1 VREAHVLAFTFPGQG
16 TQTTGMGAP
25 WLEHPSWAVVEQVA
39 DATGRDVPRLL
50 IDADDDELRSTD
62 RAQLVTFTM
71 GLVVLDAARRSGLDA
86 ALVAGHSLG
95 ELTALVAAGVLDVP
109 NGARLVAARGVAM
122 ADAAAQRPGTMAA
135 VLGLGPADLAAACDG
150 LAHDVWPA
158 NDNAPGQVV
167 ISGSVDGVAAATD
180 EVRRAGARRVMP
192 LAVAGAFHTPMM
204 APARERLAA
213 AVTVAE
219 LDPAS
224 IGVVSNVDARL
235 HTDAEE
241 WRRLVVA
248 QLCRPVRWRES
259 TLALVAAGAGV
270 LVELG
275 ASKALTAMAKRTA
288 PEVRARS
295 ITTPAHLEAVVAELA
310 ERPPPSLDD
319 GFLGDDQG
327 GERVHMA
334 DRVVVSPG
342 IGPFTPADVLGA
354 GVSVAPGQVL
364 GQVGETDVCA
374 PIAGTVGGFMALP
387 GQRLEPRQPVAWL
400 RP

>member
-219 LDPAS
+219 L
-224 IGVVSNVDARL
+224 
-235 HTDAEE
+235 EQ